1 MWKEPLI
8 YNTAVEATL
17 AVIDGKWKPVML
29 FHLVREKKRMLAL
42 KRLIPGISQK
52 VLTDHSLI
60 INK

>member
-42 KRLIPGISQK
+42 KRLIRGLSQK
-52 VLTDHSLI
+52 SID
-60 INK
+60 